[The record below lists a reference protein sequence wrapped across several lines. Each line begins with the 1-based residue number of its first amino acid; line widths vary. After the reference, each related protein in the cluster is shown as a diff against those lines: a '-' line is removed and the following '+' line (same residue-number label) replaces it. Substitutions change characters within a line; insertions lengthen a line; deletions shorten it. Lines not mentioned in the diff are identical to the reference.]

1 MAVSIDTVYQRV
13 LTLANKEQRGYI
25 TPQEFNLMA
34 NQAQMEL
41 FEQYFFDVRQFNRVP
56 GNSQEYSDPLNVL
69 YERIGIFE
77 VEQGNTWMLANMP
90 VVNDYLQIPEEIYKI
105 GTVRVTNRQVELLNS
120 KDYDAARISPLT
132 SPTLERPIGY
142 ISSRGLKISIGDN
155 LPNPVPGGANNL
167 NISYIK
173 KPSKVQWAYVV
184 VNDKALYNDNV
195 SVDFELH
202 QSEETELVYKI
213 LKLAGINLKAQ
224 DVTEAGAGLE
234 MAQVQQEKA

>member
-142 ISSRGLKISIGDN
+142 ISNRGLKISIGDN

>member
-1 MAVSIDTVYQRV
+1 
-13 LTLANKEQRGYI
+13 
-25 TPQEFNLMA
+25 
-34 NQAQMEL
+34 
-41 FEQYFFDVRQFNRVP
+41 
-56 GNSQEYSDPLNVL
+56 
-69 YERIGIFE
+69 
-77 VEQGNTWMLANMP
+77 MLANMP

-142 ISSRGLKISIGDN
+142 ISNRGLKISIGDN

>member
-1 MAVSIDTVYQRV
+1 MINVDRVYQKV
-13 LTLANKEQRGYI
+13 LATANKEQRGYI

-77 VEQGNTWMLANMP
+77 VERGNTWMLANMP

-142 ISSRGLKISIGDN
+142 ISNRGLKISIGDN